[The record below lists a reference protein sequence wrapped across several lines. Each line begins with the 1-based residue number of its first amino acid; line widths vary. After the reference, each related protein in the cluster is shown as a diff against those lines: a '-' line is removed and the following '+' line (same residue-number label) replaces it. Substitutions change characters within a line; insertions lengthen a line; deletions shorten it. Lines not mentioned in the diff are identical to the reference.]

1 MASSSHSPDRLL
13 AGGAGLAPPSQPV
26 GWQALGPVLAAADE
40 LASYSDTD
48 QMLRAGV
55 EMVRERFGLERVG
68 LYLRDPRSE
77 RFVLRGTWG
86 TGAHR
91 QTTDE
96 HAQQHECAPADAQ
109 LLLGLQQSGAL
120 WRQHEGPLHCVEDP
134 RRDAEFG
141 VGWLVV
147 TPLVAARELIGVM
160 YNDSALSRS
169 PVDELEQVRTA
180 VFCSHLASLFLHRR
194 ARFDW
199 PVCIAAQKS
208 PWVRSVLTALEQ
220 NPCCSGASL
229 ARDLSISPG
238 YLARSFKAEMG
249 LSLVEYRHRRLMAR
263 FFQAIERGQANLLAA
278 ALDAG
283 FNSYTQFHR
292 VYRKM
297 FGKSPRDDMHVRA
310 RGRTPNPGLDA
321 RLGVECLAP
330 GP

>member
-1 MASSSHSPDRLL
+1 MAASSFSPDRSL
-13 AGGAGLAPPSQPV
+13 AGGAGVGPAPVPA
-26 GWQALGPVLAAADE
+26 GWPALGPVLAAADE

-48 QMLRAGV
+48 QMLRSGV

-77 RFVLRGTWG
+77 RLILRGAWG
-86 TGAHR
+86 TGANR

-96 HAQQHECAPADAQ
+96 HAQHHEYAPADARR
-109 LLLGLQQSGAL
+109 LLDLQQSGAL
-120 WRQHEGPLHCVEDP
+120 WLQHEVQLHCVEDP

-141 VGWLVV
+141 RGWLVV

-169 PVDELEQVRTA
+169 PVDELAQVRTA

-194 ARFDW
+194 GRFPW
-199 PVCIAAQKS
+199 PASVVAQKS
-208 PWVRSVLTALEQ
+208 PWVRSVLGALEQ
-220 NPCCSGASL
+220 NPCCTGASL

-249 LSLVEYRHRRLMAR
+249 LSLVEYRHRLLMAR
-263 FFQAIERGQANLLAA
+263 FFQAIERGQVNLLAA

-283 FNSYTQFHR
+283 FSSYTQFHR

-310 RGRTPNPGLDA
+310 RGRAPDCGMDTRPEA
-321 RLGVECLAP
+321 ERLP
-330 GP
+330 P

>member
-1 MASSSHSPDRLL
+1 MALSSHSLNRSL
-13 AGGAGLAPPSQPV
+13 AGGAGLGLPPKPA

-40 LASYSDTD
+40 LAGYSDTD
-48 QMLRAGV
+48 QMLRSGV

-77 RFVLRGTWG
+77 RFILRGTWG
-86 TGAHR
+86 TGASR

-96 HAQQHECAPADAQ
+96 HALQHECSPADVE
-109 LLLGLQQSGAL
+109 LLRGLQQSGAL
-120 WRQHEGPLHCVEDP
+120 WQQHEGPLHCVEDP

-141 VGWLVV
+141 RGWLVM

-194 ARFDW
+194 GRFDW
-199 PVCIAAQKS
+199 PVSVAGQKS
-208 PWVRSVLTALEQ
+208 PWVRSVLSALEQ
-220 NPCCSGASL
+220 NPCSSGASL

-263 FFQAIERGQANLLAA
+263 FFQAIDRGQANLLAA
-278 ALDAG
+278 ALEAG
-283 FNSYTQFHR
+283 FSSYTQFHR

-310 RGRTPNPGLDA
+310 RGRAPDGGMDA
-321 RLGVECLAP
+321 RLEVDRLAL
-330 GP
+330 